1 MDFYDNTFSA
11 ADRSN
16 ASPALSGGQIV
27 MKEIVAPLSQM
38 PVLSDARGRYSVVSR
53 RYTILKDF
61 GVAGGGAE
69 QDIVVSNLTGCV
81 TEIIVEAYA
90 HDANEDRLA
99 VREPQLPT
107 QVKLVCDSVECIKYD
122 TQDECRLVEYSHG
135 YRRNDFFTGNVYKLV
150 FGSHGADTDRQFCGA
165 MNFQGI
171 TQANLKLTF
180 GAQVSYRVIA
190 VQLGV
195 TSITSSG
202 RLVQKLD

>member
-1 MDFYDNTFSA
+1 MYDSTYSA

-16 ASPALSGGQIV
+16 ASPALSEII
-27 MKEIVAPLSQM
+27 MKEVVAPLSQM
-38 PVLSDARGRYSVVSR
+38 PVLSDARGRYSIVSR
-53 RYTILKDF
+53 RFTILQDF
-61 GVAGGGAE
+61 ASVGANAE
-69 QDIVVSNLTGCV
+69 ADIVVSNLSGCV
-81 TEIIVEAYA
+81 TEIIVEAFA
-90 HDANEDRLA
+90 HDANLDRLSIRSPVVPSS
-99 VREPQLPT
+99 VRLI
-107 QVKLVCDSVECIKYD
+107 CDSVECIKYD

-135 YRRNDFFTGNVYKLV
+135 YRRNDFYTGNVYRLV

-171 TQANLKLTF
+171 TQANLKIIFPEQTTF
-180 GAQVSYRVIA
+180 RVLA